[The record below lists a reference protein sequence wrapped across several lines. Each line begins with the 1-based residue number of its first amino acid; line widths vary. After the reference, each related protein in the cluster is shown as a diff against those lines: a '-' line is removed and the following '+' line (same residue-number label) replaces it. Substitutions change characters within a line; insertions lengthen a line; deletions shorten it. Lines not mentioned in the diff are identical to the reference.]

1 MDTPTLSALFGQ
13 SFSAS
18 DALLAIAIAA
28 AAGVVR
34 GVTGFGAAMVMAPP
48 LAMLLGPA
56 LAVPIVLLLE
66 AFAAAPMLP
75 QASRLARWNVLGP
88 ILGGAALCVPLGTAL
103 LTTQDP
109 QVTRRAIA
117 FVVLGFGVVLLA
129 GLRWSGRHRPATGFA
144 LGGFGG
150 AMLGATSIGGPP
162 VILYLLAGPDDAAT
176 TRATLTLY
184 VALSASLGLAALAW
198 RGAIPLAAG
207 GLGLAM
213 APLFMLGVVFGG
225 RVFARLSEQRFRRV
239 TIWLMLAVSAWVL
252 VA

>member
-1 MDTPTLSALFGQ
+1 MDSSALFGLVG
-13 SFSAS
+13 SELALR
-18 DALLAIAIAA
+18 DVLLAIAIAA

-48 LAMLLGPA
+48 LALLLGPA

-75 QASRLARWNVLGP
+75 QASRQARWHVLVP
-88 ILGGAALCVPLGTAL
+88 VLAGAALCVPLGVL
-103 LTTQDP
+103 MLTSLDP
-109 QVTRRAIA
+109 QVTRRVIA
-117 FVVLGFGVVLLA
+117 LVVLGFSVVLLA
-129 GLRWSGRHRPATGFA
+129 GLRWSGTYRPVTGMA
-144 LGGFGG
+144 LGGLGG
-150 AMLGATSIGGPP
+150 TMLGATSIGGPP

-198 RGAIPLAAG
+198 QGAIPWTAG

-225 RVFARLSEQRFRRV
+225 RVFARMSEQRFRRV

>member
-48 LAMLLGPA
+48 LALLLGPA

-103 LTTQDP
+103 LTTLDP

-162 VILYLLAGPDDAAT
+162 VILAG
-176 TRATLTLY
+176 RA
-184 VALSASLGLAALAW
+184 GLAW
-198 RGAIPLAAG
+198 RHPPGGRWAGPGHGAAVHAGRGVRWTGVRSPVGTALQAGHHLADAG
-207 GLGLAM
+207 RIGLGI
-213 APLFMLGVVFGG
+213 GG
-225 RVFARLSEQRFRRV
+225 MSLPRE
-239 TIWLMLAVSAWVL
+239 
-252 VA
+252 